1 MLLLTGCMGSDD
13 LEELTEVSGENILGC
28 TYSLADNFQSNATV
42 DDGSCLFE
50 DSLEAEYDEGYDDG
64 YDDGSLG
71 NDYYWDCPDSATAIS
86 MTGSYQEDDGLAGIS
101 ADALDDFT
109 EESFEAAWLEQPGS
123 PDWCGTEFNYDSL
136 ELGESVVPAIEDE
149 VPEYFLWYEEGF
161 GAKSDRYYWDD
172 YYTEDECEEYF
183 DGVWKSINGHGFC
196 GEYLEWET
204 DRDANLVYEQ
214 SSGYTW
220 WGKYEIIGDYMYLG
234 WASPLPN
241 EFYDD
246 GYDAGYI
253 EGYDYGFSD
262 GYDDGLMNGY
272 SDGHDDGL
280 MWGYSDGFSDGY
292 EDGLMDGGYGSTLDA
307 ILDRGYMMC
316 GVKGSQYGMGYL
328 EADGTYTGLDI
339 EYCKAV
345 AAAIGVDTIEY
356 VLATG
361 SNRFELLASEEID
374 VLIRTT
380 TWTTSRDADL
390 NADFAGI
397 NFYDGQGILVNTDA
411 YATAPTSAMDLDGAK
426 ICVGIGTTTEGNIA
440 DYFAVNNMEYTAVNS
455 DDASVARQNFENGE
469 CDAWTGDMSAM
480 VAMKWFMIQDGSAD
494 FEMAIMPEL
503 LSKEPLAAATRDYD
517 TEWNEVVSW
526 VWYGMLTA
534 EELGINSGNYEEA
547 AADCEGEWDDVYVCR
562 LLTMNFGLGTS
573 TNPLPHDWMQS
584 VLATTGNYYEAY
596 DTAFCDGDGQMS
608 NCLIDRAGTANA
620 PWWEGGLQYAPPMR
634 QDSEAVWIVVTLVP
648 ISEVVGPNSTP
659 R

>member
-1 MLLLTGCMGSDD
+1 MLLLTGC
-13 LEELTEVSGENILGC
+13 LESENADELTVVKNSGEDILGC
-28 TYSLADNFQSNATV
+28 TYESADNFQSNATV

-50 DSLEAEYDEGYDDG
+50 SALEAEYDEGYEDG
-64 YDDGSLG
+64 FKDG
-71 NDYYWDCPDSATAIS
+71 NVDYDYYWDCPDSATAIS

-149 VPEYFLWYEEGF
+149 VPEYFHWYGEGF
-161 GAKSDRYYWDD
+161 GARSDHYYWDD

-234 WASPLPN
+234 WARPLPN
-241 EFYDD
+241 EFYDE
-246 GYDAGYI
+246 GYDTGYI
-253 EGYDYGFSD
+253 EGYDYGYNEGYNHGLSD
-262 GYDDGLMNGY
+262 GG
-272 SDGHDDGL
+272 SV
-280 MWGYSDGFSDGY
+280 
-292 EDGLMDGGYGSTLDA
+292 STLDT
-307 ILDRGYMMC
+307 IIERGYLIC

-328 EADGTYTGLDI
+328 DSDTGAYSGLDV
-339 EYCKAV
+339 EYCRAV
-345 AAAIGVDTIEY
+345 AAAIGLNPDEDIEY

-361 SNRFELLASEEID
+361 SNRFELLYHEEID

-380 TWTTSRDADL
+380 TWTASRDAALD
-390 NADFAGI
+390 ADFAGI
-397 NFYDGQGILVNTDA
+397 NFYDGQGMLVNIDA
-411 YATAPTSAMDLDGAK
+411 HPGAESVMDLDGATV
-426 ICVGIGTTTEGNIA
+426 CVGIGTTTEGNLA
-440 DYFAVNNMEYTAVNS
+440 DYFAVNDLEYTAVNS
-455 DDASVARQNFENGE
+455 ADVDQAKVQFTDVD
-469 CDAWTGDMSAM
+469 CDAWTGDMSALI
-480 VAMKWFMIQDGSAD
+480 AHKYEIAQDGDVS
-494 FEMAIMPEL
+494 FNMAIMPEL
-503 LSKEPLAAATRDYD
+503 LSKEPLGAATRDND
-517 TEWNEVVSW
+517 DDWNDVVTW

-534 EELGINSGNYEEA
+534 EELGIDSSNYA
-547 AADCEGEWDDVYVCR
+547 AADLSNPSLNR
-562 LLTMNFGLGTS
+562 LLNSTLGLGTEA
-573 TNPLPHDWMQS
+573 NPLSPTWMQD

-596 DTAFCDGDGQMS
+596 DRAFCDGDGTMS

-634 QDSEAVWIVVTLVP
+634 
-648 ISEVVGPNSTP
+648 
-659 R
+659 

>member
-1 MLLLTGCMGSDD
+1 MNETDDSDLTTAK
-13 LEELTEVSGENILGC
+13 ESGDNVLGC
-28 TYSLADNFQSNATV
+28 TYASADNYNLSATV
-42 DDGSCLFE
+42 DDGSCSYENAL
-50 DSLEAEYDEGYDDG
+50 AYEYDEGYEDG
-64 YDDGSLG
+64 FDDGSLG
-71 NDYYWDCPDSATAIS
+71 NDYYWDCTAF
-86 MTGSYQEDDGLAGIS
+86 GSPLPPPPYGVNDGLTGIGS
-101 ADALDDFT
+101 NALADFS
-109 EESFEAAWLEQPGS
+109 EESFESAWSEQPGS

-136 ELGESVVPAIEDE
+136 EMGESVMPALEDE
-149 VPEYFLWYEEGF
+149 VPEYFHWYGGV
-161 GAKSDRYYWDD
+161 GARSDHYYWDD
-172 YYTEDECEEYF
+172 FYTESECE
-183 DGVWKSINGHGFC
+183 DINGVWKSINGHDFC
-196 GEYLEWET
+196 GEYLDWLEVE
-204 DRDANLVYEQ
+204 RDANLIYEYDAD
-214 SSGYTW
+214 SGEAW
-220 WGKYEIIGDYMYLG
+220 WGKYEIIGDYMYI
-234 WASPLPN
+234 ADTAPLSS
-241 EFYDD
+241 EG
-246 GYDAGYI
+246 GYD
-253 EGYDYGFSD
+253 E
-262 GYDDGLMNGY
+262 GYDDGWYEGYDEGY
-272 SDGHDDGL
+272 SDG
-280 MWGYSDGFSDGY
+280 WYEGYLEGY
-292 EDGLMDGGYGSTLDA
+292 DDGLMDGGYGSTLDA
-307 ILDRGYMMC
+307 ILDRGYLMC
-316 GVKGSQYGMGYL
+316 GVKGSQYGMGYQ
-328 EADGTYTGLDI
+328 EEDGTYSGLDI
-339 EYCKAV
+339 EYCRAI
-345 AAAIGVDTIEY
+345 AAAIGLDPDMDIEY

-361 SNRFELLASEEID
+361 SNRFSLLAYGEVD

-411 YATAPTSAMDLDGAK
+411 YETAPTSALQLDGAK
-426 ICVGIGTTTEGNIA
+426 ICVGIGTTTEGNLA

-503 LSKEPLAAATRDYD
+503 LSKEPLASATRDYD

-547 AADCEGEWDDVYVCR
+547 AADCEGEWDDAYVCR

-608 NCLIDRAGTANA
+608 NCLIDRARTANA

-634 QDSEAVWIVVTLVP
+634 
-648 ISEVVGPNSTP
+648 
-659 R
+659 